1 MCLQQTEYGRSQFRQ
16 RADDVAPVRQ
26 QSSNGRMPDA
36 DAANLHTEPDRAVDG
51 QFTGTEGIRYA
62 VRQDKQDLSLFRLGL
77 QRLKDMPEGRP
88 QRRAACGMYGKTIR
102 HALAVPQQREDIVR
116 SASCGKGRDGGI
128 DAPDAVQGDSNGKA
142 GLPRKAHGLAGHAAA
157 AVQQDMYRRIQG
169 GPPTFRKEQPGV
181 PRGDTVQA
189 AAMQAAMP
197 SRAAAPCRLR
207 LQQTVQTHPKGL
219 RASQGQ

>member
-77 QRLKDMPEGRP
+77 RQKPLTSCMP
-88 QRRAACGMYGKTIR
+88 Y
-102 HALAVPQQREDIVR
+102 LA
-116 SASCGKGRDGGI
+116 S
-128 DAPDAVQGDSNGKA
+128 
-142 GLPRKAHGLAGHAAA
+142 
-157 AVQQDMYRRIQG
+157 
-169 GPPTFRKEQPGV
+169 T
-181 PRGDTVQA
+181 
-189 AAMQAAMP
+189 
-197 SRAAAPCRLR
+197 
-207 LQQTVQTHPKGL
+207 
-219 RASQGQ
+219 